1 MGGAGELCYIDGY
14 THIGYI
20 PSSFLLSGAL
30 FYEVTRVLRATRPA
44 AFLLENVPNLQH
56 VDGGRAMSTIL
67 AQLDAA
73 GYIVI
78 HRALNAR
85 PLVPQRR
92 VRLYFVGFRK
102 DNTVTTTPPCSMGT
116 SSGTASSGAASRTA
130 SRTNGRDGSG
140 MTAAEEEE
148 EEEEVGVGGKS
159 SYSTSGASS
168 SAAVS
173 KAVAPQTTKKTKTTK
188 TTKTTKKGGC
198 TGCITGEEAARRFQW
213 PAWADDGDTDLVR
226 NHYIIL

>member
-1 MGGAGELCYIDGY
+1 MGGAGELFYIDGY

-85 PLVPQRR
+85 PFVPQRR

-102 DNTVTTTPPCSMGT
+102 DDKVTTTPPCSMGA
-116 SSGTASSGAASRTA
+116 ASMGAASRTEA
-130 SRTNGRDGSG
+130 GQMAVPVVVCLRPRRRRRRRLRWVGSLLLPLL
-140 MTAAEEEE
+140 
-148 EEEEVGVGGKS
+148 VP
-159 SYSTSGASS
+159 
-168 SAAVS
+168 AV
-173 KAVAPQTTKKTKTTK
+173 VP
-188 TTKTTKKGGC
+188 
-198 TGCITGEEAARRFQW
+198 
-213 PAWADDGDTDLVR
+213 P
-226 NHYIIL
+226 